1 MTHPDESRSPGEHH
15 GSGAGAVAAREADD
29 ARAAAVEGHPSAGV
43 PRATQQDGT
52 HPRPQLL
59 RRHWADLCGPW
70 DFARDA
76 GDDGVDGGWWT
87 GRDGHDGPFDRVIQ
101 VPFPPESEAS
111 GIGDTRPHPVVW
123 YRRRITGADL
133 DAAGFDVQGR
143 RLLVHFGAVDHA
155 ADVWLDGQHVGR
167 HVGGQT
173 PFSVD
178 VTPVLR
184 ERQRR
189 HADDARARGEEPA
202 GPHAGG
208 RWADLLGTEG
218 LPLVVRAEDDP
229 VDVAKPRGKQDWKPE
244 PHVIW
249 YDRTT
254 GIWQPVWL
262 EAVPEVFLEEL
273 AWEADVPDGSVTL
286 TARLS
291 GAPRVSTTLAVS
303 LHLGEELLAEQQ
315 VRVLDRD
322 VRVRID
328 LPRQANGQGYEEILW
343 SPDRPTL
350 VDADVVLHVA
360 DDGLTGTGDAHDLA
374 TDVSGLTH
382 HDGPHVTDTVASY
395 LGLRS
400 VEVAHG
406 WLLLN
411 DRPFYLR
418 SVLEQGLWPQSL
430 LTAPSAAALREEVE
444 LIKELGF
451 NSARVHQKAEDPRFL
466 YWCDRLGLTVWAE
479 TANAYAYS
487 PRSVELLTREWLEL
501 VRRDRSHPSVIAW
514 VPLNESWGVQHG
526 AHDRRQQHYGLGL
539 AHLTRALDPTRPVIS
554 NDGWEHTDSDVWSIH
569 DYTPDGDVVR
579 ARYGTPEAVQTLL
592 RGVGPAGRRL
602 LLDDAAPVVD
612 RGQPVMLT
620 EFGGISWAGGR
631 DDAWGY
637 STATDAD
644 DFARRVGE
652 LLDAVRDCRT
662 LTGFCWTQLTD
673 TGQETNGILHADR
686 TPKLPVEVLRALVT
700 GDGGRGPAALR
711 EGPGR

>member
-1 MTHPDESRSPGEHH
+1 MTEQAPDRPDPRSAADAH
-15 GSGAGAVAAREADD
+15 VAALEA
-29 ARAAAVEGHPSAGV
+29 HPASGT

-76 GDDGVDGGWWT
+76 EDVGVDAGWWT
-87 GRDGHDGPFDRVIQ
+87 GDPADDDPFGQVIQ

-123 YRRRITGADL
+123 YRRRLTGADL
-133 DAAGFDVQGR
+133 DAAGYDVQGR
-143 RLLVHFGAVDHA
+143 RLLLHLGAVDHT
-155 ADVWLDGQHVGR
+155 ADVWVDGRHVGR

-173 PFSVD
+173 PFTVD
-178 VTPVLR
+178 LTPVLR
-184 ERQRR
+184 ERGRR
-189 HADDARARGEEPA
+189 APGGAA
-202 GPHAGG
+202 GATSAGGTAGAPERRDGGPGAGG
-208 RWADLLGTEG
+208 RWADLLGPDG
-218 LPLVVRAEDDP
+218 VVVVVRAEDDP
-229 VDVAKPRGKQDWKPE
+229 DDVAKPRGKQDWKPE

-262 EAVPEVFLEEL
+262 EAVPDVFVEEL
-273 AWEADVPDGSVTL
+273 AWEADLPDGSVTL

-291 GAPRVSTTLAVS
+291 APPRASTTLAVS
-303 LHLGEELLAEQQ
+303 LHVGEELLAEQQ

-322 VRVRID
+322 VRVRVN

-343 SPDRPTL
+343 SPERPTL
-350 VDADVVLHVA
+350 VDAEVVLHVA
-360 DDGLTGTGDAHDLA
+360 DDGLSGTGDAHDLA
-374 TDVSGLTH
+374 TDLSGLTH

-430 LTAPSAAALREEVE
+430 LTAPSPAALREEVE
-444 LIKELGF
+444 LILALGF

-539 AHLTRALDPTRPVIS
+539 AHLTRALDPTRPVVS
-554 NDGWEHTDSDVWSIH
+554 NDGWEHTDSDIWSVH

-579 ARYGTPEAVQTLL
+579 ARYGTPEAVQQLL
-592 RGVGPAGRRL
+592 RGIGPAGRRL

-620 EFGGISWAGGR
+620 EFGGVSWAGGR

-644 DFARRVGE
+644 DFARRIGE
-652 LLDAVRDCRT
+652 LLDAVRECRT

-686 TPKLPVEVLRALVT
+686 RPKLPVEVLRRLVT
-700 GDGGRGPAALR
+700 GDGGPDPAALR